1 MLVIFNTTLMSITAG
16 TTVVQG
22 KEEEAIGEEQADE
35 QAIEVSNQVLL
46 GYLQVLQKGLHL
58 PEPKAPGGGGR

>member
-1 MLVIFNTTLMSITAG
+1 MLVINTTLMSITAG
-16 TTVVQG
+16 TTAVQG
-22 KEEEAIGEEQADE
+22 KEEEAIGEEQVDE